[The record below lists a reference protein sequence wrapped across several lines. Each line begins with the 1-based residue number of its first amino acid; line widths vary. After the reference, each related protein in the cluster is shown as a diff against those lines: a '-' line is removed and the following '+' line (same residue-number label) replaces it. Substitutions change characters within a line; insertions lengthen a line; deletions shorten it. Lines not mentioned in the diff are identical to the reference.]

1 MIIANM
7 RTDVAHVCCPHT
19 HQQKIA
25 RFLNTD
31 DCRVH
36 HRLRDPTRGRQTS
49 RGRDQSRGT
58 LLDPWFQL
66 ELGQLPSR
74 RHVPNPEPFPCL
86 KKQSRLVKFLIY
98 VVGGILWLYLLWKG
112 FILFEG
118 VMTALYDI
126 KDFVAN
132 VNDTV

>member
-1 MIIANM
+1 MSLTGKIGAESFF
-7 RTDVAHVCCPHT
+7 
-19 HQQKIA
+19 QK
-25 RFLNTD
+25 N
-31 DCRVH
+31 C
-36 HRLRDPTRGRQTS
+36 
-49 RGRDQSRGT
+49 
-58 LLDPWFQL
+58 
-66 ELGQLPSR
+66 
-74 RHVPNPEPFPCL
+74 PCL

-132 VNDTV
+132 GKIVSG